1 MVPIAEKIDY
11 AVSGALGQD
20 ELGALL
26 QAAAGSTYT
35 ATELEKVIAHST
47 AYVTARDGKRLVGF
61 GRLFSDGAVIA
72 YLNNLAV
79 HPAYQ
84 GLGIGKTILS
94 ALTESAGNVRSI
106 FLYTDTADA
115 LYLREGFFPSEKRL
129 YVRKSGVRPEVST
142 NQSDVFPSFGNETP

>member
-1 MVPIAEKIDY
+1 MVRIAEKIDY
-11 AVSGALGQD
+11 AVSGTLGQE

-26 QAAAGSTYT
+26 QAAAGSTYK

-79 HPAYQ
+79 EPSYQ
-84 GLGIGKTILS
+84 HLGIGKAMLAVLIKT
-94 ALTESAGNVRSI
+94 AGNVRSI
-106 FLYTDTADA
+106 FLYTNTADA
-115 LYLREGFFPSEKRL
+115 LYQREGFCRSEKRL
-129 YVRKSGVRPEVST
+129 YVRKSET
-142 NQSDVFPSFGNETP
+142 PSAGNESP

>member
-1 MVPIAEKIDY
+1 MVRITKKIDY
-11 AVSGALGQD
+11 AISGALGRD

-61 GRLFSDGAVIA
+61 GRLFSDGAVVA

-79 HPAYQ
+79 EPSYRR
-84 GLGIGKTILS
+84 LGIGKAILT
-94 ALTESAGNVRSI
+94 ALIAAAGNVRSI
-106 FLYTDTADA
+106 FLYTNTADA
-115 LYLREGFFPSEKRL
+115 LYQREGFFPSEKRL
-129 YVRKSGVRPEVST
+129 YVRKTGVRPEVSA
-142 NQSDVFPSFGNETP
+142 NRGDVFPPFGNETP

>member
-61 GRLFSDGAVIA
+61 GRLFSDGAVVA

-79 HPAYQ
+79 EPSYRR
-84 GLGIGKTILS
+84 LGIGKAILT
-94 ALTESAGNVRSI
+94 ALIAAAGNKEVFLLLPVLLVAHGIGVFAGSKNATKINQTLLKRIVAVASI
-106 FLYTDTADA
+106 AIACIKLFL
-115 LYLREGFFPSEKRL
+115 
-129 YVRKSGVRPEVST
+129 
-142 NQSDVFPSFGNETP
+142 

>member
-11 AVSGALGQD
+11 AVSGALGRD

-79 HPAYQ
+79 EPSYQ
-84 GLGIGKTILS
+84 RLGIGKAILA
-94 ALTESAGNVRSI
+94 ALIGAAGNVRSI
-106 FLYTDTADA
+106 FLYTNTADA
-115 LYLREGFFPSEKRL
+115 LYQREGFFPSEKRL
-129 YVRKSGVRPEVST
+129 YVRKSGVRPEVSA
-142 NQSDVFPSFGNETP
+142 NRGDVFPPFGNETP

>member
-1 MVPIAEKIDY
+1 MVRIAEKIDY
-11 AVSGALGQD
+11 AVSGTLGQE

-79 HPAYQ
+79 EPSYQ
-84 GLGIGKTILS
+84 RLGIGKTMLAMLIKV
-94 ALTESAGNVRSI
+94 AGNVRSI

-115 LYLREGFFPSEKRL
+115 LYQREGFYRSEKRL
-129 YVRKSGVRPEVST
+129 YVRKSET
-142 NQSDVFPSFGNETP
+142 PSAGNESP

>member
-1 MVPIAEKIDY
+1 MVRITKKIDY
-11 AVSGALGQD
+11 AISGALGQD

-26 QAAAGSTYT
+26 QAAAGSTYK

-79 HPAYQ
+79 EPSYQ
-84 GLGIGKTILS
+84 RLGIGKTMLAMLIKV
-94 ALTESAGNVRSI
+94 AGNVRSI

-115 LYLREGFFPSEKRL
+115 LYQREGFYRSEKRL
-129 YVRKSGVRPEVST
+129 YVRKSET
-142 NQSDVFPSFGNETP
+142 PSAGNESP

>member
-1 MVPIAEKIDY
+1 MVRITKKIDY
-11 AVSGALGQD
+11 AISGALGQD

-26 QAAAGSTYT
+26 QAAAGSTYK

-79 HPAYQ
+79 EPSYQ
-84 GLGIGKTILS
+84 RLGIGKTMLAMLIKV
-94 ALTESAGNVRSI
+94 AGNVRSI

-115 LYLREGFFPSEKRL
+115 LYQREGFYRSEKRL
-129 YVRKSGVRPEVST
+129 YVR
-142 NQSDVFPSFGNETP
+142 QSETPSAGNESP